1 MKELVESK
9 FNGIPVN
16 FYKEKDE
23 ICMTAKQLGRALGYE
38 DFRSFQHLM
47 EQNPELL
54 NREFSFLTTINHQ
67 ENGIWKRREM
77 RFFNED
83 GIYEACMLAK
93 TSKGKIFRKW
103 VREMIKKLR
112 TGDIK
117 LIQPMEY
124 AEIREQIDK
133 KLDKMEQIFD
143 ERRELLEKM
152 DGDGERII
160 DLIEVLNLK
169 IEEVDQAM
177 AIVRDVRKRIG
188 VLELKMDDLYCVLTE
203 QHTEEF

>member
-1 MKELVESK
+1 
-9 FNGIPVN
+9 
-16 FYKEKDE
+16 
-23 ICMTAKQLGRALGYE
+23 
-38 DFRSFQHLM
+38 
-47 EQNPELL
+47 
-54 NREFSFLTTINHQ
+54 
-67 ENGIWKRREM
+67 
-77 RFFNED
+77 
-83 GIYEACMLAK
+83 
-93 TSKGKIFRKW
+93 
-103 VREMIKKLR
+103 MIKKLR

-203 QHTEEF
+203 QHTEEV